1 MKSIRTAQQE
11 LNTLKNGVIGLFKS
25 RNSNVFELVVNHQE
39 TNQTID
45 VIRVTQFA
53 VIQLEFDLPIHYG
66 TLKLFPEK
74 EDGAYKSMNDM
85 LDDPFG
91 FDAFIKSFS

>member
-11 LNTLKNGVIGLFKS
+11 LNTLKNDVIGLFKS
-25 RNSNVFELVVNHQE
+25 RNSHIFELVVNHQQ
-39 TNQTID
+39 TNQTVD

-53 VIQLEFDLPIHYG
+53 VIQLEFNLPVHYG
-66 TLKLFPEK
+66 QLIMFPQGK
-74 EDGAYKSMNDM
+74 NMNDM

-91 FDAFIKSFS
+91 WDAFIKSFS

>member
-1 MKSIRTAQQE
+1 MKSITNAQQE
-11 LNTLKNGVIGLFKS
+11 LDTLKNDVIGLFKM

-53 VIQLEFDLPIHYG
+53 VIQLEFNLPIHYG
-66 TLKLFPEK
+66 QLIMFPNNK
-74 EDGAYKSMNDM
+74 NMNQM
-85 LDDPFG
+85 LDNPFE
-91 FDAFIKSFS
+91 FDAFIKSFK